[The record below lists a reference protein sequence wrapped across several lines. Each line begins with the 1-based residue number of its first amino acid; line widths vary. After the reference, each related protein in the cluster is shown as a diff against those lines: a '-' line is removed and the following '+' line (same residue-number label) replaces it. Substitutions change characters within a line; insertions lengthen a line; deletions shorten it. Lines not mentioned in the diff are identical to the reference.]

1 MASVTGTITQIR
13 NGSTVAKL
21 TLEDGDTLEV
31 QLPED
36 FHLVEDGWATS
47 GPLAVVLQCAVAAT
61 AAAKP

>member
-1 MASVTGTITQIR
+1 MAAATGSITQNR
-13 NGSTVAKL
+13 NGSKVAQL
-21 TLEDGDTLEV
+21 TLHDGDTLDV

-36 FHLVEDGWATS
+36 FHLLEDGWATS